1 MRNPPMTPQDRQIL
15 AQEIQK
21 RVDELTFSELAVMS
35 TKAKNEELKKIKK
48 QVNDYLIRYTI
59 MEKKIE
65 VASKGLNL
73 DNVKNKNLQ
82 MYILYKTEKRAETTD
97 TLLFYSCKDRAP
109 LEEIILS
116 IFQEMYQKEIE
127 WAEREDYTNYDTLY
141 EYCISRMNDYGIT
154 WVPELED

>member
-1 MRNPPMTPQDRQIL
+1 
-15 AQEIQK
+15 
-21 RVDELTFSELAVMS
+21 
-35 TKAKNEELKKIKK
+35 
-48 QVNDYLIRYTI
+48 
-59 MEKKIE
+59 
-65 VASKGLNL
+65 
-73 DNVKNKNLQ
+73 
-82 MYILYKTEKRAETTD
+82 MYILYKTENRAETTD
-97 TLLFYSCKDRAP
+97 TLLFYTCRERGP

>member
-1 MRNPPMTPQDRQIL
+1 
-15 AQEIQK
+15 
-21 RVDELTFSELAVMS
+21 
-35 TKAKNEELKKIKK
+35 
-48 QVNDYLIRYTI
+48 
-59 MEKKIE
+59 
-65 VASKGLNL
+65 
-73 DNVKNKNLQ
+73 

-141 EYCISRMNDYGIT
+141 KYCISRMNDYGIA